1 MEKREEIKRDV
12 LAALKCGSIC
22 TDREMAPE
30 ELEEQILNSKFAL
43 ALSNASITEIDQFLD
58 VLHGVQEQGSSI
70 SIKRAAHKITLGCE
84 VATEL
89 LITLLHA
96 YPENVWHGIME
107 KVNRRVTMG
116 CSLMNDPDILKA
128 CNAKCS

>member
-12 LAALKCGSIC
+12 LAALNHGSIC

-30 ELEEQILNSKFAL
+30 ELEEQILNSKLAL

-58 VLHGVQEQGSSI
+58 VLHGVQEQGCVA
-70 SIKRAAHKITLGCE
+70 IKRAAHKITLGSE

-89 LITLLHA
+89 LISLLHA
-96 YPENVWHGIME
+96 YPENVRQGIME
-107 KVNRRVTMG
+107 NVCSRVTMG

-128 CNAKCS
+128 CNAKES

>member
-1 MEKREEIKRDV
+1 MKKQEEIKRDV
-12 LAALKCGSIC
+12 LAALNHGSIC
-22 TDREMAPE
+22 TDQALDPE
-30 ELEEQILNSKFAL
+30 ELEQHVLDSKFAL

>member
-12 LAALKCGSIC
+12 LAALKCGSIS

-58 VLHGVQEQGSSI
+58 VLHGVQEQGSSV
-70 SIKRAAHKITLGCE
+70 SIKRAAHKITLGSE

-89 LITLLHA
+89 LISLLHA
-96 YPENVWHGIME
+96 YPENVRQGIME
-107 KVNRRVTMG
+107 KVSSRVTMG

-128 CNAKCS
+128 CNAKES